1 MAVLQMKRINIC
13 GIEKRPQTGTELL
26 RGAVR
31 LKWIR
36 FCPRTVC
43 FPALILPPTV
53 LFFKKTSPLPRLR
66 WRFWANTR
74 RRKNP
79 CSPR

>member
-13 GIEKRPQTGTELL
+13 ALKKTANRYWSCCS
-26 RGAVR
+26 GAVR

-53 LFFKKTSPLPRLR
+53 LFFKNITAAASALEILGQYAPE
-66 WRFWANTR
+66 
-74 RRKNP
+74 KNP